1 MVALDGGAD
10 SSVGEVARHFRD
22 VPVLLVVGSE
32 GAGVSRLTAERADA
46 LARIDM
52 PGRAESLNASVA
64 AGIALYALSQA
75 RENAGAAGSA
85 RRSRLNWVIRGHF
98 RVSNTQLDLPLAEA
112 AARRGTSYGVWRG
125 DVPSHFPSA
134 RAGAYGGAHHWR
146 GGHMKLTEGLFGWV
160 DLMSTDTGAAR
171 DFYTKLFG
179 WTADDVPTPVGV
191 PTQFYNAGALVAG
204 MAPVPPNLGQMPSVW
219 NSYVIT
225 ADVDGAAERAVAAGG
240 KVVMPVMDIM
250 TQGRM
255 GMFAD
260 PSGAVVGALAAQRA
274 PGRRRV
280 QCAVLLTWNE
290 LQTRDLAAALPFYAD
305 VFGFVWQDGP
315 TPDYKIGTFPT
326 SPARTSPTVARCP
339 CRPTFRRACRVSG
352 WSTSPSRTALRP
364 WRRRWSWADR
374 CCSPPWRWD
383 LARSADSPT
392 RRGGLRRGSFP
403 SQ

>member
-1 MVALDGGAD
+1 
-10 SSVGEVARHFRD
+10 
-22 VPVLLVVGSE
+22 
-32 GAGVSRLTAERADA
+32 
-46 LARIDM
+46 
-52 PGRAESLNASVA
+52 
-64 AGIALYALSQA
+64 
-75 RENAGAAGSA
+75 
-85 RRSRLNWVIRGHF
+85 
-98 RVSNTQLDLPLAEA
+98 
-112 AARRGTSYGVWRG
+112 
-125 DVPSHFPSA
+125 
-134 RAGAYGGAHHWR
+134 
-146 GGHMKLTEGLFGWV
+146 MKLTEGLFGWV

-191 PTQFYNAGALVAG
+191 PYTQFYNAGALVAG

-260 PSGAVVGALAAQRA
+260 PSGAVVGAWQPNEHQGADVFNV
-274 PGRRRV
+274 P
-280 QCAVLLTWNE
+280 CSLTWNE

-315 TPDYKIGTFPT
+315 TPDYKIGTLPDKPGEDKSNCGAMSMPPDVPEGVPSFWMVYFAVEDCAAAMEAAVELGGSVLFPAMEMG
-326 SPARTSPTVARCP
+326 PG
-339 CRPTFRRACRVSG
+339 TF
-352 WSTSPSRTALRP
+352 
-364 WRRRWSWADR
+364 
-374 CCSPPWRWD
+374 
-383 LARSADSPT
+383 
-392 RRGGLRRGSFP
+392 GGLTDPTGAAFAVGSFP